1 MRDAA
6 ALLKAAGILAPSVA
20 VPAGEPVD
28 TVQARAWRHPA
39 LGDRTVVRLVSETLV
54 PGADAEMNALG
65 FSAPTPG
72 PVVGRQR
79 RRAPGFP
86 GWALLND
93 PKNARYALEV
103 VQDLKKAQR
112 TAQSKPGHARDAL
125 IAVGAKLARTTP
137 HFLPSF
143 WEEAG
148 RMFLAVGN
156 HTYAA
161 QSFEKAR
168 EAERQFG
175 LAVDEQTRAEAFL
188 EFALAGALAAKSL
201 VAYARS
207 LAESKDKPQAYALFY
222 DLCLRRTLGGVAPFA
237 GLGKELRTLAK
248 AAGLDT
254 AAEER
259 RFLRDA
265 LPSPAMAKC
274 PAEAWKTWRA
284 ALVTLSKEDPSVAL
298 RLAELFPAPSG
309 DGGSDDFKT
318 DWLKLLTD
326 VGGFAA
332 LGRTE
337 SGKCAAWLRKLI
349 GWFDD
354 SNAAVVPVLEVLAP
368 KLIADAA
375 PVNLVNPESWREAI
389 DPLLLERALAL
400 GVPLVTPA
408 EDDTL
413 DLSHWASGGA
423 AAPDLALI
431 AAEARFAPLI
441 ARSLDRVVGDEDFET
456 AARGKPALK
465 EARRAWLLEHVAALQ
480 QKGFPDLADAL
491 ETLEDKTGPAIYA
504 EFPEALEKLKAVD
517 VAPVLQ
523 RTLNAGLFDEIGW
536 PALEETWRTLRGPGP
551 QFAEVEMSG
560 VFPYLVLHT
569 ERTAVVYHRNSPT

>member
-1 MRDAA
+1 
-6 ALLKAAGILAPSVA
+6 
-20 VPAGEPVD
+20 
-28 TVQARAWRHPA
+28 
-39 LGDRTVVRLVSETLV
+39 
-54 PGADAEMNALG
+54 
-65 FSAPTPG
+65 
-72 PVVGRQR
+72 
-79 RRAPGFP
+79 
-86 GWALLND
+86 
-93 PKNARYALEV
+93 
-103 VQDLKKAQR
+103 
-112 TAQSKPGHARDAL
+112 
-125 IAVGAKLARTTP
+125 
-137 HFLPSF
+137 
-143 WEEAG
+143 
-148 RMFLAVGN
+148 
-156 HTYAA
+156 
-161 QSFEKAR
+161 
-168 EAERQFG
+168 
-175 LAVDEQTRAEAFL
+175 
-188 EFALAGALAAKSL
+188 
-201 VAYARS
+201 
-207 LAESKDKPQAYALFY
+207 
-222 DLCLRRTLGGVAPFA
+222 
-237 GLGKELRTLAK
+237 
-248 AAGLDT
+248 
-254 AAEER
+254 
-259 RFLRDA
+259 
-265 LPSPAMAKC
+265 MAKC

-354 SNAAVVPVLEVLAP
+354 ANAAVVPVLETLAP
-368 KLIADAA
+368 KLVADAA

-431 AAEARFAPLI
+431 GADPRFAPLI

-465 EARRAWLLEHVAALQ
+465 EARRAWLLEHVAALE

-491 ETLEDKTGPAIYA
+491 ETLEDKTGPEIYA

-523 RTLNAGLFDEIGW
+523 RTLNAGLFDELGW
-536 PALEETWRTLRGPGP
+536 PALEQTWLELRGTGTKK
-551 QFAEVEMSG
+551 ADVELSG
-560 VFPYLVLHT
+560 VFPYLVVHND
-569 ERTAVVYHRNSPT
+569 RRAVVLGPAGVVYTHDLKLPKGANVQGFRYSGGQLLVVFRDDDYQGKGYWSGRPTEFFDVENVYQFGWRSQAGAVMADGRVTEGTRILSPGDTTFGSRDSIWSDGTSVYAEDDDADDGQTPPAQRPVIRRADPTTGKLQEPARPAFFAAYVAGRTDRRLGPTGGLSLLPVPLELKASPLGRARRPGRSAMPHVAAAREAEPGAGSRTTTRRRRSSSRSRASTVGSGSAGWTATCRARCCACPARRPATCSR